1 MEKKIDEL
9 KKRFDEL
16 DKDKDGS
23 VTLKE
28 FKEELLIQGFP
39 ECLASKFMVKFDHD
53 KDGKITLD
61 EFVKTL
67 LCTDDNAV
75 SPKAE

>member
-9 KKRFDEL
+9 KKRFEEL

-28 FKEELLIQGFP
+28 FKEELLVQGFP
-39 ECLASKFMVKFDHD
+39 ESLAS
-53 KDGKITLD
+53 
-61 EFVKTL
+61 
-67 LCTDDNAV
+67 V
-75 SPKAE
+75 S